1 MSIYQLERDGDV
13 EELRVLLEESDS
25 SAVRERAARALGE
38 IVTEEEGAAD
48 VLVRAAVQD
57 DDARVRAAAID
68 GLDDIGGD
76 ALRRLFVE
84 LNDVP
89 IEEGADLPV
98 EVLVN
103 GLEDDAAELRM
114 VAATAIS
121 HDAVAEATPALV
133 DRLADPDPRVR
144 LRVVRALGNVGD
156 ARDVDPIAS
165 LADGGSAR
173 LRKEVATALGEI
185 GGEAA
190 LAALDPLLDDPELGV
205 RRNAVAALSQF
216 PRCRPIEP
224 LVERLEDDAA
234 EIRRTA
240 IYSIV
245 DLLSDAPAGQS
256 HELRT
261 EVVQALSAS
270 RDGDVLDT
278 LVELFD
284 ESTEARRRRNAA
296 WLIGRVSDGDEVA
309 IQTLVVALGDDD
321 EAVRQFAATSLAIM
335 GGPAVED
342 ALLDALETM
351 FGAGREMI
359 LYVLGKVGSERA
371 RRRLLSLLD
380 EVEDLETQERTL
392 AALSKLGG
400 T

>member
-25 SAVRERAARALGE
+25 SAVRERTAMALGE

-48 VLVRAAVQD
+48 VLVRAAVED

-76 ALRRLFVE
+76 AIRRLFVE
-84 LNDVP
+84 LDDVP
-89 IEEGADLPV
+89 IAEGADLPV

-103 GLEDDAAELRM
+103 GLEHDAAELRM
-114 VAATAIS
+114 AAATAIS

-144 LRVVRALGNVGD
+144 LRVVRALGHVGD
-156 ARDVDPIAS
+156 ARAVDPLSS
-165 LADGGSAR
+165 LVDGGSAR

-190 LAALDPLLDDPELGV
+190 LAALDPLLDDRELAV
-205 RRNAVAALSQF
+205 RRNAVAALSKF
-216 PRCRPIEP
+216 PRCRPIE
-224 LVERLEDDAA
+224 LLTECLEDDVA
-234 EIRRTA
+234 EIRRTT

-270 RDGDVLDT
+270 RDGDVVDT
-278 LVELFD
+278 LVELFE

-296 WLIGRVSDGDEVA
+296 WLIGRVSDRDEVA

-321 EAVRQFAATSLAIM
+321 ETVRRFAATSLATM

-342 ALLDALETM
+342 ALLDALETT

-400 T
+400 I